1 MSDPLTPQEIPATN
15 GQEPSQPGATSTQGQ
30 APRESRISSELREWL
45 LQRFSEEEA
54 VANLR
59 ELREK
64 GGLELREFI
73 EELEHGM
80 RDGEPTE

>member
-1 MSDPLTPQEIPATN
+1 MSDPVPHNEITAAN
-15 GQEPSQPGATSTQGQ
+15 GQQPSQPGTTPAQDQ
-30 APRESRISSELREWL
+30 LPRESRISPELREWL
-45 LQRFSEEEA
+45 LRRFSEEEA

-64 GGLELREFI
+64 GGLELWDFI
-73 EELEHGM
+73 EELEQGL